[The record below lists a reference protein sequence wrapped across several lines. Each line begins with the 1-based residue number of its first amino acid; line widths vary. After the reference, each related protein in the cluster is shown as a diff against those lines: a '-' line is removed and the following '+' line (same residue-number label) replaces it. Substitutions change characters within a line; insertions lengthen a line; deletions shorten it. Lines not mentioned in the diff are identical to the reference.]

1 VYVTLCVEDIASYG
15 VEGSKLVE
23 FENALRLRL
32 LANHLNL
39 YTEPVESSEEAN
51 DLNND

>member
-1 VYVTLCVEDIASYG
+1 VYVNLCVQEIALYG
-15 VEGSKLVE
+15 VSDLVD

-39 YTEPVESSEEAN
+39 YTEPVESSEEPN
-51 DLNND
+51 DLNI